1 MRRGALT
8 GTAARGTVGDAGEKG
23 LLGYRQALLPAPI
36 LVQYWR
42 SFADLERFA
51 RDKDD
56 PHLEPWRKFNRT
68 VGGSGDVGI
77 WHETYRVPTA
87 NIETIYGNMPLG
99 GPGAAVGLVPV
110 GLGRETAAAR
120 LGVRDDEESVVPVT

>member
-1 MRRGALT
+1 MTRVRRVCSAT
-8 GTAARGTVGDAGEKG
+8 GRPC
-23 LLGYRQALLPAPI
+23 YRLRSWSSN
-36 LVQYWR
+36 WR

-110 GLGRETAAAR
+110 GLGRETAVAR
-120 LGVRDDEESVVPVT
+120 LGVRDDDESVVPVT